1 MRTAPFRLF
10 TGSYS
15 FVRRTGLLNTGIGSR
30 LFTSA
35 YFLYKRYIEDS
46 LAALARAQPSLFRG
60 GNILDVG
67 ANIGYTARILA
78 TALDPGRHVF
88 AFEPEP
94 FNFGLLQRTAQSHGF
109 REVIRPIQCAV
120 GAEDGTVQ
128 LWLNDNHH
136 ADHRVVTDTFRAT
149 ATVLRSL
156 SVPMVSLDSFLE
168 QNPGPVCFIKIDV
181 QGFELPV
188 CEGMKTILEQNPA
201 VSILLEYDATG
212 VKALGFDPSHL
223 LTFFAQRGFTPSVVR
238 RNGAPVPAVIPDIE
252 AQSGYVD
259 LLFRRNLNDRG

>member
-1 MRTAPFRLF
+1 MRTATLRIF

-67 ANIGYTARILA
+67 ANIGYTATILA
-78 TALDPGRHVF
+78 TALDPGRRVF

-94 FNFGLLQRTAQSHGF
+94 FNFGLLQRTAHSQEF
-109 REVIRPIQCAV
+109 REVIKPVQCAV
-120 GAEDGTVQ
+120 GAEEGTVE
-128 LWLNDNHH
+128 LWLNENHH
-136 ADHRVVTDTFRAT
+136 ADHHVVTDTFRAT
-149 ATVLRSL
+149 ATALRSV

-188 CEGMKTILEQNPA
+188 CEGMKSILEQNPA
-201 VSILLEYDATG
+201 VSILLEYDPAG
-212 VKALGFDPSHL
+212 MKALGFDPSRL
-223 LTFFAQRGFTPSVVR
+223 LTFFAQRGLTPFIVR
-238 RNGAPVPAVIPDIE
+238 HNGTHVPAVIPDIE
-252 AQSGYVD
+252 AQGGYVD
-259 LLFRRNLNDRG
+259 LLFRRSLNSV